1 VPLSR
6 ANPRLK
12 HLRRLVERRAT
23 RDEEQRY
30 VLEGPTLV
38 GEALAA
44 GVPVEQ
50 IFYEGDEFGAVVDR
64 AREAGVA
71 VDEVDEGA
79 LAAVLDTVTPR
90 PIAAIA
96 PQPRS
101 DLETV
106 LDDDTGRVDTGLSDR
121 AGGPIVVLAGV
132 SDPGNAGALVRTAEA
147 AGARAVVFADQSV
160 DPFSPKVVRA
170 SAGAVARLPVVSGVA
185 GVEVLQR
192 LGAADV
198 LRLGAD
204 RAGGRAPENFDL
216 TRPVAFV
223 LGNEAHGLDDE
234 LDGWLDE
241 RITIPLA
248 PPVESLNVAMA
259 GSVLLFEAQRQRRT
273 AERATI
279 ASEIVSHVSH
289 EIRSPLTA
297 VKGFSSVLVSRW
309 DRLDD
314 DKKKAMLG
322 DINREADRV
331 SRLLAEL
338 LDMSRIESGRLRLE
352 HRYVVPSGLAQAAL
366 DRVLVDHPDLE
377 CRLDV
382 ADDLPRAVGD
392 PDRLERILVNLL
404 ENAAKYGEGVEV
416 AVEGASS
423 TEPDGAVLVLTV
435 RDGGPGMTDDALAAA
450 FDPTRRGEGG
460 RPSGSG
466 MGLWLSRSVLRA
478 HGGDLRVES
487 RPGEG
492 TRAAMV
498 IPAQES
504 DR

>member
-23 RDEEQRY
+23 RDEERRY
-30 VLEGPTLV
+30 VLEGPTLL
-38 GEALAA
+38 GEALDG
-44 GVPVEQ
+44 GVPVEHV
-50 IFYEGDEFGAVVDR
+50 FYEGDGFGALVDR
-64 AREAGVA
+64 ARAAGVA
-71 VDEVDEGA
+71 VDEVTDGA
-79 LAAVLDTVTPR
+79 LAALLDTVTPR

-96 PQPRS
+96 RQPQHE
-101 DLETV
+101 LEGVLGGHAGDPTV
-106 LDDDTGRVDTGLSDR
+106 GR
-121 AGGPIVVLAGV
+121 GPIVVLAGV
-132 SDPGNAGALVRTAEA
+132 ADPGNAGALVRTAEA

-170 SAGAVARLPVVSGVA
+170 SAGSVARLPVVSGAASVD
-185 GVEVLQR
+185 VLRR
-192 LGAADV
+192 LGEAEV

-204 RAGGRAPENFDL
+204 RVGGRAPENFDL

-223 LGNEAHGLDDE
+223 LGNEAHGLDDA
-234 LDGWLDE
+234 LDGWLDD
-241 RITIPLA
+241 RVTIPLA
-248 PPVESLNVAMA
+248 PPVESLNVAIA
-259 GSVLLFEAQRQRRT
+259 GSVLLFESQRQRRT

-297 VKGFSSVLVSRW
+297 VKGFTSVLVSRW

-314 DKKKAMLG
+314 DKKKAMLV
-322 DINREADRV
+322 DVNREADRV
-331 SRLLAEL
+331 ARLVAEL
-338 LDMSRIESGRLRLE
+338 LDMSRIEGGRLRLE
-352 HRYVVPSGLAQAAL
+352 HRYVVPAGLARAAL
-366 DRVLVDHPDLE
+366 DRVLIDHPDLE
-377 CRLDV
+377 CHLDV

-404 ENAAKYGEGVEV
+404 ENAAKYGEGVDV
-416 AVEGASS
+416 VVEGSAGS
-423 TEPDGAVLVLTV
+423 EPDGEVIVLTV
-435 RDGGPGMTDDALAAA
+435 SDGGPGMSDDAEAAA

-487 RPGEG
+487 SPGQG

-498 IPAQES
+498 IPAQGS